1 MQDGD
6 HQHETTDTPD
16 VSDVLLHD
24 ALINDVRVQRG
35 QVQPRYGLNG
45 LECDNY
51 PQKPFIFRKNC
62 GEETLQHVETDCT
75 WQLISNRRQTH
86 KSHRVGSTLVKVPS
100 DFALKTMNFVHKSI
114 LTVSGGKK
122 GWNAGNMPVLKL
134 TTTGRTSGQPRECML
149 TSPIQQGET
158 YVVVASR
165 GGDDHHP
172 AWFVNLRANS
182 TVWVETQSESKHER
196 RARIATSEERD
207 EMWPIIV
214 AKYANYGG
222 YQLKTER
229 EIPLIFLEKV

>member
-1 MQDGD
+1 M
-6 HQHETTDTPD
+6 
-16 VSDVLLHD
+16 
-24 ALINDVRVQRG
+24 R
-35 QVQPRYGLNG
+35 
-45 LECDNY
+45 
-51 PQKPFIFRKNC
+51 
-62 GEETLQHVETDCT
+62 
-75 WQLISNRRQTH
+75 
-86 KSHRVGSTLVKVPS
+86 STLVKVPS
-100 DFALKTMNFVHKSI
+100 DFALKTMNFVHRTI

-149 TSPIQQGET
+149 TSPIQQGDT

-165 GGDDHHP
+165 GGDDHNP

-182 TVWVETQSESKHER
+182 TVWVATQTEAKHER
-196 RARIATSEERD
+196 RARIATSDERD